1 MSAATDL
8 LRLTTPSV
16 ASGTERQEKTF
27 WEVASEAGLR
37 TVVVNWWATWPA
49 PTGSGIVISD
59 RATLRLERGGAPD
72 AEIAPADTY
81 ERLRQRWPAIKAQ
94 AADLATRALGS
105 SIATPE
111 LRPLLQRSLEL
122 DADQIALASE
132 VAGETTDL
140 VAVYLPGLD
149 IAQHALLSPADGQS
163 ASASA
168 LSQRLQA
175 IRDYYVALD
184 RLLALTAVASPNEV
198 LFVVTAPGRVAG
210 GGEGRLA
217 ARGPIVRDRAAS
229 RGG

>member
-1 MSAATDL
+1 M
-8 LRLTTPSV
+8 P
-16 ASGTERQEKTF
+16 
-27 WEVASEAGLR
+27 
-37 TVVVNWWATWPA
+37 
-49 PTGSGIVISD
+49 
-59 RATLRLERGGAPD
+59 
-72 AEIAPADTY
+72 EIAPADTY
-81 ERLRQRWPAIKAQ
+81 ERLRQSWPAIRAQ

-217 ARGPIVRDRAAS
+217 ARGPIVRDRAVVQGRVTDVSPTILYALGVQRAGRPRGHLCSGCSATRLRRGIPSGTSRRMDGRRIGRWSARAS
-229 RGG
+229 RSIRK